1 MLPLYWESAVAT
13 TLLDLTYHCTGQ
25 MPVPASRNGNRS
37 VFPVLPHRLSRRVSR
52 LSLHTLAE
60 FSRRRN
66 SQPSPAVSDLV
77 PTGILPGNP
86 PFPDSDDVWTFW
98 NGLITRK
105 SSLLHDRNLGLKQW
119 RAFLQG
125 SHSVDRWLLGLLSFC
140 GIGYLRYAT
149 LVRFPSLLVFAAEIW
164 NRNYSLS
171 WASCVPWTV
180 FWIGVESRVTTE
192 WNLRVAPLRQ
202 EVIFS
207 SQTPAACGPPY
218 LGWCIALPLLVSV
231 NVLFF
236 PVLLPVW
243 RYRGKT
249 THQSISPVHSL
260 HFIPLS
266 LRSLSPYSTHRLL
279 YKKERIGLPHPLRKT
294 SCHRDTVKG
303 I

>member
-37 VFPVLPHRLSRRVSR
+37 AFPVLPYKLFRRVSR
-52 LSLHTLAE
+52 LSLPISGR
-60 FSRRRN
+60 FSTISRGVWSRSYRN
-66 SQPSPAVSDLV
+66 PSWK
-77 PTGILPGNP
+77 P

-98 NGLITRK
+98 TGVVNQKGC
-105 SSLLHDRNLGLKQW
+105 LLHDRNLGLKQR

-164 NRNYSLS
+164 NWNYSLS

-180 FWIGVESRVTTE
+180 FWIGVESRLTTE

-207 SQTPAACGPPY
+207 SQTLAACGPPY

-231 NVLFF
+231 DVLFF

-249 THQSISPVHSL
+249 THQSISPVHSSSL
-260 HFIPLS
+260 HSAFIS
-266 LRSLSPYSTHRLL
+266 LIIILLYSLSYCTRKRRL
-279 YKKERIGLPHPLRKT
+279 GLPH
-294 SCHRDTVKG
+294 
-303 I
+303 